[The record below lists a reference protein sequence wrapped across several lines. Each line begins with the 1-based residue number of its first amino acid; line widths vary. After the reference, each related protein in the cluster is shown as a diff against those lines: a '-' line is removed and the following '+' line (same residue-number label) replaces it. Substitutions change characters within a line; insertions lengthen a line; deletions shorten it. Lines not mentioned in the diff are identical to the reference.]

1 MASRNYYTSVVMGST
16 FSNTKSLQFNG
27 TTGYLRIP
35 SPSASLQLNGLTNSH
50 TISVWLKYPS
60 IPANHLVIG
69 NSANTVTK
77 GFGMGYFAGR
87 WYYWFSAGGANRM
100 FQASPNN
107 ISPVVNQW
115 NNLIFN
121 QPTAGTLADAYWVF
135 NGTQIFYNDAS
146 SGGVLIDSLT
156 GNTNTAIPVYSGTVT
171 SLATYYNGL
180 FDELSV
186 NIGALTLADCVDI
199 YNGGTPKD
207 ISSYSPDF
215 WWRFEDNYNEQGGAD
230 AWTNNLTTFSSD
242 VP

>member
-100 FQASPNN
+100 FQASPM
-107 ISPVVNQW
+107 IK
-115 NNLIFN
+115 FN
-121 QPTAGTLADAYWVF
+121 VTGTMKVD
-135 NGTQIFYNDAS
+135 TSIPR
-146 SGGVLIDSLT
+146 SLHL
-156 GNTNTAIPVYSGTVT
+156 NAKRS
-171 SLATYYNGL
+171 
-180 FDELSV
+180 
-186 NIGALTLADCVDI
+186 
-199 YNGGTPKD
+199 
-207 ISSYSPDF
+207 
-215 WWRFEDNYNEQGGAD
+215 
-230 AWTNNLTTFSSD
+230 
-242 VP
+242 